1 MTSDTWECPQGHTF
15 VRTVGY
21 SCCFHEDR
29 SELTPRIGGEQCRHC
44 GDEMQEGCLLTV
56 LAYFGE
62 IEV

>member
-1 MTSDTWECPQGHTF
+1 VLFRS
-15 VRTVGY
+15 TVGY

-29 SELTPRIGGEQCRHC
+29 SELTPRIGEEQCRHC
-44 GDEMQEGCLLTV
+44 DDEMQEGCLLTV